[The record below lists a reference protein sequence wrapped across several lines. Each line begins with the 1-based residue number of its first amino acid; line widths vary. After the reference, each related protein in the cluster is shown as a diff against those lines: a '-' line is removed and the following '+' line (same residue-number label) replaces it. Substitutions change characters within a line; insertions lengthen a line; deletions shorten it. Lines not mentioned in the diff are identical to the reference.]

1 MPAPRRLLATA
12 ISFIACAVLTA
23 GSAAASQSGATPVRA
38 HRASGRASAA
48 CVRKSSAH
56 APRHATHACRSTA
69 RNPRVQKTA
78 KPRPVKTAKPRPEGT
93 RPARSRTNT
102 PAAPAATPEPSSAP
116 AQQAPAAVSAA
127 ASIAAVLA
135 TPCANTELT
144 PEAGNIDLVRAA
156 VLCLINRK
164 RAENDEGPLKISPEL
179 EQAAEGHCE
188 ELIADD
194 YFAHV
199 SPSGETPVNRIRDT
213 GYIPNANVGYVI
225 GENLAWG
232 TYQLSTPQS
241 IVAAWI
247 ASPGHLANIL
257 ETQYT
262 ETGIGI
268 TPAVPTSLA
277 AGAPGAT
284 YAQEFGVIIP

>member
-1 MPAPRRLLATA
+1 VSAPHKLSATA
-12 ISFIACAVLTA
+12 LTILSCSALTGLTA
-23 GSAAASQSGATPVRA
+23 ATAAASS
-38 HRASGRASAA
+38 
-48 CVRKSSAH
+48 SSAH
-56 APRHATHACRSTA
+56 APAARSAQLRCTKGSTTRASGRHRASRSCRDHEHTTHAKAPKAPPTLRTHPTRQRHTRGST
-69 RNPRVQKTA
+69 T
-78 KPRPVKTAKPRPEGT
+78 T
-93 RPARSRTNT
+93 S
-102 PAAPAATPEPSSAP
+102 PAATEPSPTPTAQTSAT
-116 AQQAPAAVSAA
+116 AHAAT
-127 ASIAAVLA
+127 IAAELS
-135 TPCANTELT
+135 TPCQNTELT
-144 PEAGNIDLVRAA
+144 PEAGNIPLVRAA

-164 RAENDEGPLKISPEL
+164 RAEDGEQPLGANARL
-179 EQAAEGHCE
+179 EQAAEGHCQ

-199 SPSGETPVNRIRDT
+199 SPSGETPVDRIREM

-257 ETQYT
+257 ESQYT

-268 TPAVPTSLA
+268 TPAVPASLGD
-277 AGAPGAT
+277 GAPGAT
-284 YAQEFGVIIP
+284 YAQEFGVIVE